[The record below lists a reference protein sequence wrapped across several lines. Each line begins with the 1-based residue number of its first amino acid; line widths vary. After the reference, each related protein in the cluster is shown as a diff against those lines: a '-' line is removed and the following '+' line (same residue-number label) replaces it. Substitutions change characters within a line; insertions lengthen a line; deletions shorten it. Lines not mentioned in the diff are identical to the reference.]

1 MPNRI
6 DVNVRSSSVISEFH
20 QQLERLGTTHLP
32 LEGGWELHSIY
43 RGSTAR
49 FLRLEGGKLTMRP
62 AKWGRSDAAGEGQYV
77 DPRSPGQARRGLVVV
92 SAFSKDI
99 PTGFASWDKRA
110 HRIGLKSGR
119 WFTAG
124 CSWTDGGGGVEFALL
139 DEPAGPDLASKTA
152 RVPLMVPP
160 TKRAVFL
167 NAGSFDEF
175 WLPPAPGY
183 SRSCQRR

>member
-20 QQLERLGTTHLP
+20 QQLEKLGTTHLP
-32 LEGGWELHSIY
+32 LEGGWEPHSIY

-49 FLRLEGGKLTMRP
+49 FLRVEGGKLTMRP
-62 AKWGRSDAAGEGQYV
+62 AKWGRSDASGDDQYV
-77 DPRSPGQARRGLVVV
+77 DARSPGQVRRGLVVV

-110 HRIGLKSGR
+110 HRISLKSGS

-124 CSWTDGGGGVEFALL
+124 CSWTDQGGAIEFALI
-139 DEPAGPDLASKTA
+139 EAEAGADLAGTIA
-152 RVPLMVPP
+152 RAPLTVPAS
-160 TKRAVFL
+160 KRAVFL
-167 NAGSFDEF
+167 SPGNFDEF
-175 WLPPAPGY
+175 WLPPAPGTFEIVPA
-183 SRSCQRR
+183 